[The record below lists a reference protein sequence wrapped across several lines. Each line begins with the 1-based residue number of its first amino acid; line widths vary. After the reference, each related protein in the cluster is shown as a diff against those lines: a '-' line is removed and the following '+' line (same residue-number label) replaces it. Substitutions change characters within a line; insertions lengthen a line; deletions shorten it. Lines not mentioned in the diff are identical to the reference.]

1 MFRGVLLISLGVFVL
16 FDPSHVISETLKG
29 AIAKAYLSNP
39 LLQATRAKLR
49 SIDEGVSQ
57 AKSGWRP
64 KFNLD
69 LDAGQKR
76 VDSGKGW
83 ENRTPRT
90 GSLSI
95 EQNLFDGW
103 RTKWDVE
110 NAKQAVLQQ
119 RAQLTLIE
127 QNVLFEAVNVYMDV
141 LRDKAVFSLNLSNE
155 SVVKRQLEA
164 TRDRFDVGE
173 VTRTDV
179 AQSEAR
185 LSRATA
191 DRIQAK
197 GFLAMSRAR
206 YRRVIGDLPGTLN
219 PAPAVE
225 GLPKSEREAISLA
238 KKNNPEI
245 LKFVHRS
252 KGARSAIK
260 RAEGGLYPTVDI
272 EGNFKRKDEAT
283 SRTSSSEETS
293 IIATIS
299 IPLYKGGA
307 VSSRIRAAKQNWA
320 YERRNLDV
328 AIWKIE
334 QETSQSWQEHKTA
347 KARVKALSSE
357 VRAARIALDGVE
369 QEAGVGSRSV
379 LDVLDAGQ
387 ELLDARV
394 NLVKA
399 QREVTVSGFKLR
411 RSIGTLFA
419 SKMDLGIKLYDPK
432 LYLENQED
440 KLFGKTLN

>member
-1 MFRGVLLISLGVFVL
+1 
-16 FDPSHVISETLKG
+16 
-29 AIAKAYLSNP
+29 
-39 LLQATRAKLR
+39 
-49 SIDEGVSQ
+49 
-57 AKSGWRP
+57 
-64 KFNLD
+64 
-69 LDAGQKR
+69 
-76 VDSGKGW
+76 
-83 ENRTPRT
+83 
-90 GSLSI
+90 
-95 EQNLFDGW
+95 
-103 RTKWDVE
+103 
-110 NAKQAVLQQ
+110 
-119 RAQLTLIE
+119 
-127 QNVLFEAVNVYMDV
+127 MDV

-155 SVVKRQLEA
+155 SLVKRQLEA

-197 GFLAMSRAR
+197 GFLSISRAR
-206 YRRVIGDLPGTLN
+206 YRRVIGDHPGTLK

-225 GLPKSEREAISLA
+225 GLPKSEREAITLA
-238 KKNNPEI
+238 KNNNPEI
-245 LKFVHRS
+245 RKLIHRS
-252 KGARSAIK
+252 RGARLAIK
-260 RAEGGLYPTVDI
+260 RAEADLYPTVDI
-272 EGNFKRKDEAT
+272 EGNIKRKDEAT

-320 YERRNLDV
+320 YERRNLDI

-334 QETSQSWQEHKTA
+334 QETSQSWQEYKTA

-357 VRAARIALDGVE
+357 VRAAKIALNGVE
-369 QEAGVGSRSV
+369 QEARVGSRSV

-432 LYLENQED
+432 LYP
-440 KLFGKTLN
+440 GTLRR

>member
-1 MFRGVLLISLGVFVL
+1 MFRGVLLISLGFFIL

-64 KFNLD
+64 KLNLE

-95 EQNLFDGW
+95 EQSLFDGW

-110 NAKQAVLQQ
+110 NAKQAVFEQ

-164 TRDRFDVGE
+164 TKDRFDVGE

-197 GFLAMSRAR
+197 GLLSMSRAR
-206 YRRVIGDLPGTLN
+206 YRRVIGDHPGTLK

-225 GLPKSEREAISLA
+225 GLPKSEREAITLA
-238 KKNNPEI
+238 KRNNPEI
-245 LKFVHRS
+245 LKLVHRS
-252 KGARSAIK
+252 EGARLAIK

-283 SRTSSSEETS
+283 STTSSSEETS

-334 QETSQSWQEHKTA
+334 QETSQSWQEHETP

-432 LYLENQED
+432 LYQEHQED